1 MYKSISSIAL
11 ISVLAFTCS
20 AWADATVYVVHGIP
34 GSDLGLDP
42 ELPVDISVNGSC
54 EIQDFR
60 FGDILGPIEL
70 PAGSYDIEISES
82 DPNNPCGNPPVI
94 SVTGLELMDGVNY
107 SVVAHLDEFGTPT
120 ATAFVNNADPTGRG
134 KSRLIAHHTAAA
146 PAVDVTVAREEDGTG
161 PSLTIPDFVSGDQA
175 EAEVR
180 PGEWW
185 VSIAPAGSGMPV
197 FGPVAV
203 ELEPFTAYLV
213 YAVGSV
219 DTGTFTLLIQPIS
232 GLKPV
237 MGVYQASLEML
248 K

>member
-1 MYKSISSIAL
+1 MYKSISSLAL
-11 ISVLAFTCS
+11 ASVLAFTCA

-42 ELPVDISVNGSC
+42 ELPVDISLNGEC
-54 EIQDFR
+54 AIQDFR
-60 FGDILGPIEL
+60 FGDILGPLEL
-70 PAGSYDIEISES
+70 PAGTYDIEISLADAE
-82 DPNNPCGNPPVI
+82 NPCGNPAVI
-94 SVTGLELMDGVNY
+94 SVAGLELMDGVNY
-107 SVVAHLDEFGTPT
+107 SVVAHLDELGSPI
-120 ATAFVNNADPTGRG
+120 ASAFVNNVDPTGRG
-134 KSRLIAHHTAAA
+134 KARLIAQHTAAA

-161 PSLTIPDFVSGDQA
+161 PSLTISDFVNGDQA

-219 DTGTFTLLIQPIS
+219 DTGTFTLLVEPVP
-232 GLKPV
+232 GLKP
-237 MGVYQASLEML
+237 MMAGFQFYLGM
-248 K
+248 